1 MEQERKVERIILMAA
16 GFGSRMSQVTAH
28 IPKPLVRVNGTR
40 LIDTVLDAAL
50 AAGIEDIVVVRG
62 YMADAFDELL
72 ADYPMVRFVDNK
84 LYDQANN
91 ISSVLAVADLLGNAY
106 VAEADL
112 LLSNPALIAPT
123 QSVSNYLGVPCAHTD
138 DWAFRTSNENGR
150 RLIEEVLPGGGDDL
164 CHMYGISYWTPED
177 AALLA
182 NELHEAFDAPGGHDL
197 YFEQVPLERYARNHK
212 VYVRECTFDDICEI
226 DTFDEL
232 CELDPSWQSY
242 AKEEA

>member
-62 YMADAFDELL
+62 YMADAFD
-72 ADYPMVRFVDNK
+72 D
-84 LYDQANN
+84 
-91 ISSVLAVADLLGNAY
+91 AY

-150 RLIEEVLPGGGDDL
+150 RLIEEVLPDGGDDL